1 MDYLEELNKIKTWI
15 KNLIIIQYRQS
26 RKNRALIDILV
37 ELFFAN
43 NLIPQIRDLCL
54 SVDKSEG
61 AQLDVVGKWVGV
73 DRFYN
78 GIELWEH
85 RYLSFINYSDM
96 KDPIFPNNL
105 DWTQGGFSSYSTFA
119 DNDGGFLMYKQWQ
132 DTRTAVNKLG
142 DDIFRQLIK
151 LKIIKNSI
159 NHTQKNID
167 DAIWSWAGG
176 NKYYSLSALS
186 VNDYLYL
193 DKNFNKI
200 YGKITAISANNITVV
215 DENNNEIY
223 KGYFNYNTTTETING
238 IENTTVYNYYLGH
251 VYTTWDV
258 MKVIYNYDSDYKN
271 IMTIASYKDILP
283 SPTGCEIVTQQI
295 V

>member
-96 KDPIFPNNL
+96 
-105 DWTQGGFSSYSTFA
+105 
-119 DNDGGFLMYKQWQ
+119 
-132 DTRTAVNKLG
+132 R
-142 DDIFRQLIK
+142 R
-151 LKIIKNSI
+151 II
-159 NHTQKNID
+159 
-167 DAIWSWAGG
+167 
-176 NKYYSLSALS
+176 
-186 VNDYLYL
+186 
-193 DKNFNKI
+193 
-200 YGKITAISANNITVV
+200 
-215 DENNNEIY
+215 
-223 KGYFNYNTTTETING
+223 
-238 IENTTVYNYYLGH
+238 
-251 VYTTWDV
+251 
-258 MKVIYNYDSDYKN
+258 
-271 IMTIASYKDILP
+271 
-283 SPTGCEIVTQQI
+283 
-295 V
+295 

>member
-26 RKNRALIDILV
+26 RKNRVLIDILV

-43 NLIPQIRDLCL
+43 NLISQIRDLCL

-61 AQLDVVGKWVGV
+61 VQLDVVGKWVGI

-78 GIELWEH
+78 SIELWEH

-96 KDPIFPNNL
+96 QDPNFPNNL
-105 DWTQGGFSSYSTFA
+105 DWTQGGFSSYSNFA
-119 DNDGGFLMYKQWQ
+119 DNNGGFLMYKQWQ
-132 DTRTAVNKLG
+132 DTRTAINKLG

-167 DAIWSWAGG
+167 KAIYEWS
-176 NKYYSLSALS
+176 N
-186 VNDYLYL
+186 
-193 DKNFNKI
+193 
-200 YGKITAISANNITVV
+200 
-215 DENNNEIY
+215 
-223 KGYFNYNTTTETING
+223 
-238 IENTTVYNYYLGH
+238 GH
-251 VYTTWDV
+251 VYTTWGV
-258 MKVIYNYDSDYKN
+258 MKITYNYDAGYKN
-271 IMTIASYKDILP
+271 IMTIATYKDILP

>member
-186 VNDYLYL
+186 VND
-193 DKNFNKI
+193 
-200 YGKITAISANNITVV
+200 
-215 DENNNEIY
+215 
-223 KGYFNYNTTTETING
+223 
-238 IENTTVYNYYLGH
+238 
-251 VYTTWDV
+251 
-258 MKVIYNYDSDYKN
+258 
-271 IMTIASYKDILP
+271 
-283 SPTGCEIVTQQI
+283 
-295 V
+295 